1 MLVVPLPVTT
11 TSADR
16 LTIRSLDDIR
26 PAAEAL
32 HEMVMALARLRT
44 APCANI
50 ASKEPMV
57 DATVQCSRWTCS
69 AGRIPDRAGG
79 RTRASP

>member
-57 DATVQCSRWTCS
+57 DAHGAVLALDVFGWTDPGPRW
-69 AGRIPDRAGG
+69 
-79 RTRASP
+79 